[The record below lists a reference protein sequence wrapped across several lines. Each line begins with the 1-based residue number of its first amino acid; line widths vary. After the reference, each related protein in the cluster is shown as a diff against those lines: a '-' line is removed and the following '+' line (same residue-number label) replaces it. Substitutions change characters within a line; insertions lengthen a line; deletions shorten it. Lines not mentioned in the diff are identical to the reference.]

1 MSFIGTTNH
10 LMRLGTNSLNIIFL
24 QPSGNVYIGS
34 SNDTHKLYIDG
45 TLRATEI
52 TGSAATL
59 SSLGIATSNTT
70 TNSSLAS
77 DYALSLINPI
87 STNGNQV
94 GMIFGISGNASNLY
108 TGGASIVHQRSD
120 TNSIGL
126 LRFNIRTSSGA
137 LDPLI
142 EAFRINDDA
151 STTFNYPM
159 TIDGNLIFTGAS
171 RTITGLSSISATTI
185 AGTLSTGAQTAIT
198 SLGTLSAL
206 TIGGNLVFSGVS
218 RTITGLSSISATTLA
233 GTLSTAAQTA
243 ITSVGTLSSLTVSG
257 SASLGSIQ
265 ISGTEIITS
274 GRHIQNIGDITCSGT
289 MNAFDGY
296 QVNGSTFTYSA
307 RNVFAASVI
316 GVYAQLDKTSGSVY
330 SSTQNTNL

>member
-206 TIGGNLVFSGVS
+206 T
-218 RTITGLSSISATTLA
+218 
-233 GTLSTAAQTA
+233 
-243 ITSVGTLSSLTVSG
+243 VSG